1 MPADLRQR
9 VLVVVELDE
18 LAPGRRA
25 EAVAVG
31 DHQRPA
37 ALDELRQVRV
47 VDLGA
52 HNRHAGAPGVLPVG
66 AAVLQLLQRL
76 AQVRQDLAL
85 GTDVGHEVDDVELV
99 AGDDRV
105 RALAHLADLLND
117 AADLVVLGHRAADGR
132 VRGVRPEDLR
142 QPVQH
147 AHPHLP
153 GVTGQGVVGD
163 LEGHVA
169 VGHKEFRIVVDLQD
183 LKMLH
188 RTVHHRAGI
197 DPDQRVQEAVPAL
210 DGALEQG
217 AGELAGVVGH
227 VVGGDVNGAGVRG
240 AEPGRKAAVNVEKNL
255 GNVEAGISEADAP
268 LLLPLLD
275 QLVVG
280 ILKQSLEVDQML
292 QIFQML
298 HLFFC

>member
-1 MPADLRQR
+1 
-9 VLVVVELDE
+9 
-18 LAPGRRA
+18 
-25 EAVAVG
+25 
-31 DHQRPA
+31 
-37 ALDELRQVRV
+37 
-47 VDLGA
+47 
-52 HNRHAGAPGVLPVG
+52 
-66 AAVLQLLQRL
+66 
-76 AQVRQDLAL
+76 
-85 GTDVGHEVDDVELV
+85 
-99 AGDDRV
+99 
-105 RALAHLADLLND
+105 
-117 AADLVVLGHRAADGR
+117 
-132 VRGVRPEDLR
+132 
-142 QPVQH
+142 
-147 AHPHLP
+147 
-153 GVTGQGVVGD
+153 
-163 LEGHVA
+163 
-169 VGHKEFRIVVDLQD
+169 
-183 LKMLH
+183 MLH
-188 RTVHHRAGI
+188 RTVHHGAGI
-197 DPDQRVQEAVPAL
+197 DADQRVQEAVPAL